1 MKPPRIAISLG
12 SSFLGYATHSGFL
25 ARLHELGVR
34 PVAVGGSSAGAI
46 AGGLYAAGLPPEVIR
61 KTVLAHGFRRSFVRR
76 TPWLTHYIRNT
87 FNKHGVGAFKTDG
100 AVNYLTKV
108 LGQRD
113 IESLTQPRFMA
124 AVSDLETSKTHFL
137 TRGPLAQIMVASCCI
152 PGVFAPIPHQDMMC
166 FDGGVAHE
174 APIDPW
180 LEDDDI
186 DLILMH
192 RVTHT
197 LAPAPRLF
205 PFNFLY
211 LASKAHE
218 CASEQL
224 LEYRLRLAALHSK
237 KVIVS
242 TTIHSRPVAFSG
254 KEMPN
259 YYAAGEA
266 KAQALFDTEL
276 KHLLQPS

>member
-1 MKPPRIAISLG
+1 MKHRLAISLG
-12 SSFLGYATHSGFL
+12 SSFLGFATHAGFM
-25 ARLHELGVR
+25 ARLHSLGVR
-34 PVAVGGSSAGAI
+34 PTVIGGSSAGAI
-46 AGGLYAAGLPPEVIR
+46 AAGLYASGLPQEVIR

-76 TPWLTHYIRNT
+76 TPWLTHYLRCSFFESN
-87 FNKHGVGAFKTDG
+87 VGAFKTDG
-100 AVNYLTKV
+100 AIAYLEKV
-108 LGQRD
+108 MGKRE
-113 IESLTQPRFMA
+113 IESLSSPRFMA
-124 AVSDLETSKTHFL
+124 AVSNLETCRTHFI

-152 PGVFAPIPHQDMMC
+152 PTVFAPIPHEGMQC

-180 LEDDDI
+180 LEDEDI
-186 DLILMH
+186 DVIVMH

-197 LAPAPRLF
+197 ESPPPRMF
-205 PFNFLY
+205 PFNLFH

-224 LEYRLRLAALHSK
+224 QEYRLRLAALHGK
-237 KVIVS
+237 KIIATRTV
-242 TTIHSRPVAFSG
+242 HSRPAAFSG

-266 KAQALFDTEL
+266 QAQHLYDTQL
-276 KHLLQPS
+276 KDLL